1 MPVKLIAVDMDDTLL
16 DNSIQVS
23 PRTRKVLQQAAAQGV
38 KVTIATGRMYCS
50 ALPFAE
56 QLGLDVPLITYNGA
70 MIKSTLSG
78 EILLHHP
85 VDCRLA
91 GEVLAFFK
99 EHGWY
104 IQSYVDDILYVNEKD
119 EHALYYERLT
129 GVKSVAI
136 GDKLYTM
143 HQSPTKLLAMVKK
156 EQMQEIS
163 RLVQENFGDRLTVT
177 NSKPTYLEMVNPK
190 ANKGAAL
197 AYLAEKLD
205 IKQEEVMAI
214 GDSNNDL
221 DMLRYA
227 GWGVAMG
234 NAADKVKAA
243 ARFVTARNDEDGV
256 AEAVIKYV
264 LCGER

>member
-1 MPVKLIAVDMDDTLL
+1 MSVKLIAVDMDDTLL

-23 PRTRKVLQQAAAQGV
+23 PRTREVLQKAAAQGV

-70 MIKSTLSG
+70 MIKNSLSG

-85 VDCRLA
+85 VDCKLA
-91 GEVLAFFK
+91 GEVLVFFR

-104 IQSYVDDILYVNEKD
+104 IQSYVDDILYVNEKG
-119 EHALYYERLT
+119 EHVLYYERLA
-129 GVKSVAI
+129 GVKSIAI

-143 HQSPTKLLAMVKK
+143 KQLPTKLLAMV
-156 EQMQEIS
+156 EAGQMQEIS
-163 RLVQENFGDRLTVT
+163 RIVKEKFGGRLTVT
-177 NSKPTYLEMVNPK
+177 NSKPTYIEMVNPK

-221 DMLRYA
+221 DMIRYA

-234 NAADKVKAA
+234 NASDKVKDA
-243 ARFVTARNDEDGV
+243 ARFVTTRNDEDGV

-264 LCGER
+264 LNGEQ